1 MKKNRKRY
9 HYKKRGKENI
19 VHTNFIFYRSLKILI
34 IVLFVLY
41 LIFLVKSKKIKLKTN
56 EINFEYHNYEREL
69 ITERMKNI
77 SGWELYGNEPYFI
90 NGIIRKFKPK
100 KCLEIGVSR
109 GGSSILILN
118 AIKDIENSFLFSMDI
133 NNRFYKNPKLEVGYN
148 AKLFPELL
156 DKWKLLTGKQPHQ
169 FLEELN
175 IKFDFL
181 FLDTVHSTPGELI
194 NIIEVFPF
202 LEENAIVILH
212 DITFHII
219 RKSKEKFHPSNI
231 YLFSELIGEKI
242 IISNKEQGIENI
254 GGILLSPNQYK
265 YYKNYFLLLFSPWQY
280 FPEEKHIQ
288 ELEYFINK
296 YYKKKIYLYL
306 FQKAVKLNRI
316 YLNKFKK

>member
-1 MKKNRKRY
+1 MKINTKRY
-9 HYKKRGKENI
+9 HYKKHGKENI
-19 VHTNFIFYRSLKILI
+19 VPKNYIFYRYIKFI
-34 IVLFVLY
+34 IIVLY
-41 LIFLVKSKKIKLKTN
+41 LIFLVKSTKIKLETN

-77 SGWELYGNEPYFI
+77 SGWELLGNEPYFI

-118 AIKDIENSFLFSMDI
+118 AIKDIENSFLISMDI

-156 DKWKLLTGKQPHQ
+156 DKWKLLTGKQPHK

-212 DITFHII
+212 DITYHII
-219 RKSKEKFHPSNI
+219 TKSKEKIHPSNI

-288 ELEYFINK
+288 DLEYFINK

-316 YLNKFKK
+316 YLKKFKK